1 MDPSRQHNPQ
11 SHEEQLRECEER
23 FHLLLAGVKDYILYF
38 LDTNGNVT
46 AWYENATVGSDA
58 APEGVIGRHFS
69 HFYPTEESKSGKPQR
84 ELAEARLRG
93 SLTREGWQLQP
104 DGSLFWG
111 ECVTTPLRDAVGE
124 LRGYSRVVRDITER
138 KRTEEALRS
147 VVDHSTDALIIV
159 NQQGIIQSFAGAARR
174 IFGYSASEAVGQ
186 NVSLLMPEPWRSQHD
201 TYIQNYIT
209 TQVPKVIGI
218 GREVTGLRKDG
229 TPVPLDFTLTEF
241 SLDGQRF
248 FTGIMRDITERKAA
262 QEQLRIQATHDALT
276 GLWNRRAILELL
288 SDELSRGRR
297 EGFPVGVVLLDLDHF
312 KQINDTF
319 GHQAGD
325 VVLYSLARDLNGTVR
340 PYDRV
345 GRYGGEEFLIVLP
358 HCNEPGLE
366 VLCERLRI
374 SIASLQVMY
383 HGRVITFTASLGAT
397 IALPAKETDIDDAL
411 HVADLA
417 LYRAKSGGRNR
428 VEIGSM

>member
-1 MDPSRQHNPQ
+1 MDSSRQHDAR
-11 SHEEQLRECEER
+11 SHEEQLLECEER
-23 FHLLLAGVKDYILYF
+23 FRLLLAGVKDYVLYL
-38 LDTNGNVT
+38 LDAHGTVT
-46 AWYENATVGSDA
+46 AWYENGPSNSETI
-58 APEGVIGRHFS
+58 IGQHVSR
-69 HFYPTEESKSGKPQR
+69 FYPTEEAKAGKPQR

-93 SLTREGWQLQP
+93 SLTREGWQLHP
-104 DGSLFWG
+104 NGSLFWG
-111 ECVTTPLRDAVGE
+111 ECVTTVLRNRHGE

-147 VVDHSTDALIIV
+147 VIDHSTDALVIV
-159 NQQGIIQSFAGAARR
+159 NQEGIIQSFAGASRR
-174 IFGYSASEAVGQ
+174 IFGYSAAEVVGQ
-186 NVSLLMPEPWRSQHD
+186 NVSMLMPEPWRSQHD
-201 TYIQNYIT
+201 SYIQNYIST
-209 TQVPKVIGI
+209 KVPKVIGI

-276 GLWNRRAILELL
+276 GLWNRRAILDLL

-297 EGFPVGVVLLDLDHF
+297 EGFPVGVVLLDVDHF

-383 HGRVITFTASLGAT
+383 HGHVITFTASLGAT
-397 IALPAKETDIDDAL
+397 IALPAKETDLDDAL

-428 VEIGSM
+428 VEIGPM